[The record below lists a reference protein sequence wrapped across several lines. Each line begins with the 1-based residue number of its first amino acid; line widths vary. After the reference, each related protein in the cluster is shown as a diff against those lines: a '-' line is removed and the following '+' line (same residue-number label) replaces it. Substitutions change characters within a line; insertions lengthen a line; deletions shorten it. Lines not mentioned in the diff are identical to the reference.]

1 MLSGWSFISLVC
13 LKRKI
18 KSSKDIKEDFLNTI
32 ELSKE
37 ITYDDVLR
45 GRFRGWFEAILR
57 LFAPL
62 L

>member
-1 MLSGWSFISLVC
+1 MA
-13 LKRKI
+13 
-18 KSSKDIKEDFLNTI
+18 KDIKEDFLNTI